1 MRTRREL
8 AAAVWPLALRSL
20 RRQRGRYALM
30 SGLLGLGIA
39 TYLLYATYLSGAGL
53 QASLALAPFELPA
66 DVVFLGQRTLAA
78 AELGEWERRGGVDV
92 LAVARLTEYRTEHG
106 TLRVLALPA
115 ASPLWEAVGAP
126 APEPGAILLPALF
139 RPRAGPTISLI
150 PPRAPEGAAPA
161 VVAGHHTATDVVLS
175 SMALTLLPQPGPAP
189 NCLFIWAR
197 TEAAAASLAGTLT
210 VDYLQPRRPLLSRA
224 DGPVLLWTGTAAA
237 LARGVV
243 SQTYMP
249 GAGALTMVLAFC
261 GIGLFTVSSLSFLD
275 RKRDLAI
282 LKTVGLESGGI
293 TAMLLLEQGFVA
305 AAGTA
310 LAMAVAAA
318 TIPPLR
324 GLLPAG
330 SGLRWTSVFWGVAVG
345 MLVQAAGVAL
355 PVLTARVA
363 TVNQLLLNLP
373 VSLQRRRVYGNRE

>member
-1 MRTRREL
+1 MRARREQ
-8 AAAVWPLALRSL
+8 AAAVWPLAVRSL

-30 SGLLGLGIA
+30 AGLLGLGIA

-53 QASLALAPFELPA
+53 QASLALAPQELPA
-66 DVVFLGQRTLAA
+66 DVVFLGQRTFSP

-92 LAVARLTEYRTEHG
+92 LAIARLTEYRTEHG

-115 ASPLWEAVGAP
+115 ASPLWAAAGTP
-126 APEPGAILLPALF
+126 PPEPGAILLPDLLAQ
-139 RPRAGPTISLI
+139 RAGQTITLI

-161 VVAGHHTATDVVLS
+161 VVAGFHAATDEVLS
-175 SMALTLLPQPGPAP
+175 SMALTLLPVPGPAP
-189 NCLFIWAR
+189 NSLFIWTR
-197 TEAAAASLAGTLT
+197 TEAGAASLAGVLT
-210 VDYLQPRRPLLSRA
+210 IEYLQPRRPLLSRA

-293 TAMLLLEQGFVA
+293 TAMFLLEQSIVA
-305 AAGTA
+305 AAGIA
-310 LAMAVAAA
+310 LALGVAAA

-330 SGLRWTSVFWGVAVG
+330 SGLRWPSVFWGVVVG
-345 MLVQAAGVAL
+345 MLVQVAGVAL
-355 PVLTARVA
+355 PTLTARVA
-363 TVNQLLLNLP
+363 TVNQLLFNLP
-373 VSLQRRRVYGNRE
+373 VPLQRRRVYGSKE